1 MSEWG
6 GVALDEGGR
15 ELPLARHDCKPVALE
30 LLGGGAVP
38 AKLLTLVDE
47 RRVVLSQ
54 RLGVELPPRSGAL
67 RNKPPQS
74 WYRHSRS
81 IGAPA
86 PKLRPAPHSSETT
99 RKVG

>member
-1 MSEWG
+1 M
-6 GVALDEGGR
+6 VALDQGAR
-15 ELPLARHDCKPVALE
+15 ELPLALHDCKPVALE
-30 LLGGGAVP
+30 LLGGGAV
-38 AKLLTLVDE
+38 AAQLLALVDE

-67 RNKPPQS
+67 RDEPQQS